1 MKQNIKSLGLLA
13 VAASSMMLAG
23 CSADDL
29 FGPRDGEG
37 TLSLTASIGND
48 VKVVSRAD
56 ADQLRADYGES
67 LLLWITK
74 PGEGP
79 VRQYNGIDN
88 VPTDPVTLHAGS
100 YVAEAWAGDSVAAS
114 FDKKYFKGYTPF
126 EITNGNST
134 AVEVKCNISNV
145 VVSLSFDES
154 VDAALKSWT
163 VTVANGEE
171 SITYEGHDARK
182 GYFMM
187 PKKADNEK
195 LTLTLEGTAPNG
207 DAYSQTADIEAP
219 KGGYEYKVNFSH
231 TPGSF
236 NDGGAFFT
244 ITVDETE
251 IVVEDELVIT
261 LAPEIFGIDFDIAQ
275 EQAAATGEMGR
286 KCVFISAVDRLSSL
300 TIESANLQHYLG
312 SSTADVFSLSES
324 AIARLAAA
332 GINFMT
338 YKNEAGEINR
348 VRVNFEADFTNNLV
362 SGLHTFKFIAGDNG
376 DGTEKTSEATLSLRL
391 SNAAVELN
399 EAAKVSYTTTTF
411 VATIVKPDELT
422 GNVGFNYREKS
433 LGRAEGDWT
442 FVAGTING
450 TTLTATVDNLKFGTT
465 YEYCAVAGGYTS
477 PAKELTTLTPP
488 QLPNASFEQTS
499 TASDKALMFSADPND
514 FYWDSGN
521 HGSQSLS
528 KNVTEVSTRY
538 FHSGKQGLCLHSQ
551 FVGVGS
557 FGKFAAGNI
566 FTGKYI
572 FTDGTDGVLGW
583 GRPFN
588 CPIRPKAL
596 KVWAR
601 YEPVNITHDNTSA
614 LPSVSK
620 GDPDNGIVYI
630 ALVTDQ
636 TMNYDNDKK
645 DIHETWPQVVKTKSS
660 ERQLFDPSGS
670 NVVAYGEHV
679 FTSATTES
687 GLVEITIPLND
698 VNPNLTVSNIIIV
711 ASASRYGDYFVGGN
725 GSLLYLDDFELVY

>member
-88 VPTDPVTLHAGS
+88 VPTDPVTLHSGS

-134 AVEVKCNISNV
+134 AVEVKCNIANV

-324 AIARLAAA
+324 ALARLAAA
-332 GINFMT
+332 GINFIT
-338 YKNEAGEINR
+338 SKNEAGEVNR

-391 SNAAVELN
+391 SNAAVELQ
-399 EAAKVSYTTTTF
+399 EATDVSYTTTTF

-422 GNVGFNYREKS
+422 GNVGFNYREKGAS
-433 LGRAEGDWT
+433 DWT
-442 FVAGTING
+442 FVAGTNNG

-499 TASDKALMFSADPND
+499 TASDKALMFSTDPND

-521 HGSQSLS
+521 HGSQKMS
-528 KNVTEVSTRY
+528 KNVTEVTTKY

-551 FVGVGS
+551 FVGFGAL
-557 FGKFAAGNI
+557 GKFAAGNI
-566 FTGKYI
+566 FVGKYLA
-572 FTDGTDGVLGW
+572 TEGMDGVLGW

-601 YEPVNITHDNTSA
+601 YEPVNITHDDTSA

-636 TMNYDNDKK
+636 TMSYNS
-645 DIHETWPQVVKTKSS
+645 ESWPQIVKTSS
-660 ERQLFDPSGS
+660 SSRQLFNPSGS

-679 FTSATTES
+679 FTSATTEP

-698 VNPNLTVSNIIIV
+698 VNPSLTVSNIIIV

>member
-88 VPTDPVTLHAGS
+88 VPTDPVTLHSGS

-134 AVEVKCNISNV
+134 AVEVKCNIANV

-312 SSTADVFSLSES
+312 GSTADVFSLSES
-324 AIARLAAA
+324 ALARLAAA

-391 SNAAVELN
+391 SNAAVELQ
-399 EAAKVSYTTTTF
+399 EATDVSYTTTTF

-422 GNVGFNYREKS
+422 GNVGFNYREK
-433 LGRAEGDWT
+433 GAADWT
-442 FVAGTING
+442 FVAGTNNG
-450 TTLTATVDNLKFGTT
+450 TTLTATVDNLKFGTP

-521 HGSQSLS
+521 HGSQKMS
-528 KNVTEVSTRY
+528 KNVTEVTTKY

-551 FVGVGS
+551 FVGFGAL
-557 FGKFAAGNI
+557 GKFAAGNI
-566 FTGKYI
+566 FVGKYLA
-572 FTDGTDGVLGW
+572 TEGMDGVLGW

-601 YEPVNITHDNTSA
+601 YEPVNITHDDTSA

-636 TMNYDNDKK
+636 TMSYNS
-645 DIHETWPQVVKTKSS
+645 ESWPQIVKTSS
-660 ERQLFDPSGS
+660 SSRQLFNPSGS

-679 FTSATTES
+679 FTSATTEP

>member
-88 VPTDPVTLHAGS
+88 VPTDPVTLHSGS

-126 EITNGNST
+126 DITNGNST
-134 AVEVKCNISNV
+134 AVEVKCNIANV

-171 SITYEGHDARK
+171 SITYERHDARK

-312 SSTADVFSLSES
+312 GSTADVFSLSES
-324 AIARLAAA
+324 ALARLAAA

-391 SNAAVELN
+391 SNAAVELQ
-399 EAAKVSYTTTTF
+399 EATDVSYTTTTF

-422 GNVGFNYREKS
+422 GNVGFNYREKGAS
-433 LGRAEGDWT
+433 DWI
-442 FVAGTING
+442 FVAGTNNG
-450 TTLTATVDNLKFGTT
+450 TTLTATVDNLKFGTP

-521 HGSQSLS
+521 HGSQKMS
-528 KNVTEVSTRY
+528 KNVTEVTTKY

-551 FVGVGS
+551 FVGFGS
-557 FGKFAAGNI
+557 YAGKFAAGNI
-566 FTGKYI
+566 FVGKYLA
-572 FTDGTDGVLGW
+572 TEGMDGVLGW

-601 YEPVNITHDNTSA
+601 YEPVNITHDDTSA

-636 TMNYDNDKK
+636 TMSYNS
-645 DIHETWPQVVKTKSS
+645 ETWPQIVKTSS
-660 ERQLFDPSGS
+660 SQLFDPSGS

-679 FTSATTES
+679 FTSATTEP

-698 VNPNLTVSNIIIV
+698 VNPSLTVSNIIIV

>member
-88 VPTDPVTLHAGS
+88 VPTDPVTLHSGS

-134 AVEVKCNISNV
+134 AVEVKCNIANV

-236 NDGGAFFT
+236 NDGAAFFT

-391 SNAAVELN
+391 SNAAVELQ
-399 EAAKVSYTTTTF
+399 EAADVSYTTTTF

-422 GNVGFNYREKS
+422 GNVGFNYREK
-433 LGRAEGDWT
+433 GTADWT
-442 FVAGTING
+442 FVAGTNNG

-521 HGSQSLS
+521 HGSQKMS
-528 KNVTEVSTRY
+528 KNVTEVTTKY

-551 FVGVGS
+551 FVGFGAL
-557 FGKFAAGNI
+557 GKFAAGNI
-566 FTGKYI
+566 FIGKYLA
-572 FTDGTDGVLGW
+572 TEVMDGVLGW

-601 YEPVNITHDNTSA
+601 YEPVNITHDDTSA

-636 TMNYDNDKK
+636 TMSYNS
-645 DIHETWPQVVKTKSS
+645 ETWPQIVKTSS
-660 ERQLFDPSGS
+660 SSRQLFDPSGS

-679 FTSATTES
+679 FTSATTEQ

-698 VNPNLTVSNIIIV
+698 VNPSLTVSNIIIV

>member
-1 MKQNIKSLGLLA
+1 
-13 VAASSMMLAG
+13 
-23 CSADDL
+23 
-29 FGPRDGEG
+29 
-37 TLSLTASIGND
+37 
-48 VKVVSRAD
+48 
-56 ADQLRADYGES
+56 
-67 LLLWITK
+67 
-74 PGEGP
+74 
-79 VRQYNGIDN
+79 
-88 VPTDPVTLHAGS
+88 
-100 YVAEAWAGDSVAAS
+100 
-114 FDKKYFKGYTPF
+114 
-126 EITNGNST
+126 
-134 AVEVKCNISNV
+134 
-145 VVSLSFDES
+145 
-154 VDAALKSWT
+154 
-163 VTVANGEE
+163 
-171 SITYEGHDARK
+171 
-182 GYFMM
+182 MM

-312 SSTADVFSLSES
+312 GSTADVFSLSES
-324 AIARLAAA
+324 ALARLAAA

-391 SNAAVELN
+391 SNAAVELQ
-399 EAAKVSYTTTTF
+399 EATDVSYTTTTF

-422 GNVGFNYREKS
+422 GNVGFNYREK
-433 LGRAEGDWT
+433 GAADWT
-442 FVAGTING
+442 FVAGTNNG
-450 TTLTATVDNLKFGTT
+450 TTLTATVDNLKFGTP

-499 TASDKALMFSADPND
+499 TDSDKALMFSTDPND

-521 HGSQSLS
+521 HGSQKMS
-528 KNVTEVSTRY
+528 KNVTEVTTKY

-551 FVGVGS
+551 FVGIGS
-557 FGKFAAGNI
+557 YAGKFAAGNI
-566 FTGKYI
+566 FIGKYI
-572 FTDGTDGVLGW
+572 FTDGMDGVLGW

-601 YEPVNITHDNTSA
+601 YEPVNITHDGNGVI
-614 LPSVSK
+614 PSVSK

-636 TMNYDNDKK
+636 TMSYDNDKEN
-645 DIHETWPQVVKTKSS
+645 IHETWPQVVKTKSS

-698 VNPNLTVSNIIIV
+698 VNPSLTVSNIIIV

>member
-13 VAASSMMLAG
+13 LAASSMMLAG

-88 VPTDPVTLHAGS
+88 VPTDPVTLHSGS

-126 EITNGNST
+126 DITNGNST
-134 AVEVKCNISNV
+134 AVEVKCNIANV

-231 TPGSF
+231 APGSF

-324 AIARLAAA
+324 ALARLAAA

-391 SNAAVELN
+391 SNAAVELQ
-399 EAAKVSYTTTTF
+399 EATDVSYTTTTF

-422 GNVGFNYREKS
+422 GNVGFNYREK
-433 LGRAEGDWT
+433 GAADWT
-442 FVAGTING
+442 FVAGTNNG
-450 TTLTATVDNLKFGTT
+450 TTLTATVDNLKFGTP

-499 TASDKALMFSADPND
+499 TASDKALMFSSDPNN

-521 HGSQSLS
+521 HGSQKMS
-528 KNVTEVSTRY
+528 KNVTEVTTKY

-551 FVGVGS
+551 FVGFGAL
-557 FGKFAAGNI
+557 GKFAAGNI
-566 FTGKYI
+566 FIGKYLA
-572 FTDGTDGVLGW
+572 TEGMDGVLGW

-601 YEPVNITHDNTSA
+601 YEPVNITHDDTSA

-636 TMNYDNDKK
+636 TMSYNS
-645 DIHETWPQVVKTKSS
+645 ETWPQIVKTSS
-660 ERQLFDPSGS
+660 SSRQLFDPSGS

-679 FTSATTES
+679 FTSATTEP

-711 ASASRYGDYFVGGN
+711 ASASRYGDYFVGGD

>member
-88 VPTDPVTLHAGS
+88 VPTDPVTLHSGS

-134 AVEVKCNISNV
+134 AVEVKCNIANV

-219 KGGYEYKVNFSH
+219 KGGYEYTVNFSH

-286 KCVFISAVDRLSSL
+286 KCVFISAVDRISSL

-391 SNAAVELN
+391 SNAAVELQ
-399 EAAKVSYTTTTF
+399 EAADVSYTTTTF

-422 GNVGFNYREKS
+422 GNVGFNYREK
-433 LGRAEGDWT
+433 GTADWT
-442 FVAGTING
+442 FVAGTNNG

-521 HGSQSLS
+521 HGSQKMQ
-528 KNVTEVSTRY
+528 KNVTEVTTKY

-551 FVGVGS
+551 FVGLGG
-557 FGKFAAGNI
+557 FAGKFAAGNI
-566 FTGKYI
+566 FVGKYLA
-572 FTDGTDGVLGW
+572 TEGMDGVLGW

-601 YEPVNITHDNTSA
+601 YEPVNITHEDTKA

-636 TMNYDNDKK
+636 TMSYNS
-645 DIHETWPQVVKTKSS
+645 ETWPQIVKTSS
-660 ERQLFDPSGS
+660 SSRQLFNPSGS

-679 FTSATTES
+679 FTSATTEP

>member
-88 VPTDPVTLHAGS
+88 VPTDPVTLHSGS

-134 AVEVKCNISNV
+134 AVEVKCNIANV

-195 LTLTLEGTAPNG
+195 LTLTLEGTASNG

-312 SSTADVFSLSES
+312 GSTADVFSLSES
-324 AIARLAAA
+324 ALARLAAA

-391 SNAAVELN
+391 SNAAVELQ
-399 EAAKVSYTTTTF
+399 EATDVSYTTTTF

-422 GNVGFNYREKS
+422 GNVGFNYREKGAS
-433 LGRAEGDWT
+433 DWI
-442 FVAGTING
+442 FVAGTNNG
-450 TTLTATVDNLKFGTT
+450 TTLTATVDNLKFGTP

-521 HGSQSLS
+521 HGSQKMS
-528 KNVTEVSTRY
+528 KNVTEVTTKY

-551 FVGVGS
+551 FVGFGAL
-557 FGKFAAGNI
+557 GKFAAGNI
-566 FTGKYI
+566 FVGKYLA
-572 FTDGTDGVLGW
+572 TEGMDGVLGW

-601 YEPVNITHDNTSA
+601 YEPVNITHDDTSA

-636 TMNYDNDKK
+636 TMSYNS
-645 DIHETWPQVVKTKSS
+645 ETWPQIVKTSS
-660 ERQLFDPSGS
+660 SSRQLFDPSGS

-679 FTSATTES
+679 FTSATTEP

-698 VNPNLTVSNIIIV
+698 VNPSLTVSNIIIV